1 MNEQAYVSVRLVIL
15 KRTYATHL
23 VESLFFTL
31 TARFKMILIDF
42 RIQRRL
48 PLVHLLIGRFVA

>member
-31 TARFKMILIDF
+31 TARFK
-42 RIQRRL
+42 
-48 PLVHLLIGRFVA
+48 

>member
-15 KRTYATHL
+15 KRAYATHL
-23 VESLFFTL
+23 VEPLFVTMN
-31 TARFKMILIDF
+31 ACFKMILIDF